1 MITIVLRDVAFDG
14 RHGVSKAEHAS
25 TRPFQVDVEIDLAE
39 DAGQSTDRL
48 SDTLDYTRIADIIVK
63 LGTAEPCHLI
73 EFLGRRMIEAL
84 ARLAPTATIRLELRK
99 VAPPGCPGSP
109 AFSAVRLSHTPGV
122 PAR

>member
-1 MITIVLRDVAFDG
+1 VITIVLRNVAFDG

-25 TRPFQVDVEIDLAE
+25 TRRFEVDVEIDLVE

-48 SDTLDYTRIADIIVK
+48 NDTLDYTHIAETIVK

-73 EFLGRRMIEAL
+73 EFLGRRMVEAL

-99 VAPPGCPGSP
+99 LKPPGCPGSP
-109 AFSAVRLSHTPGV
+109 AFSAVRLTHVSAGSS
-122 PAR
+122 R